1 MASKLRRLKENV
13 EGNFYVDSTCVNCG
27 VSRHYAP
34 SVFGDSGTHAF
45 VKKQPQSHEELLAT
59 KQALLACPAASIGTI
74 DKTELESAKQSF
86 PLEMTQNIFLTGFN
100 SRKSYG
106 AHSYFIKAESGNW
119 LIDSPRYTKHLVKK
133 FTDLGGIKYIFL
145 SHSDDVADAHKYA
158 KHFSAKRIIHKLEQ
172 HAQKDAEII
181 LEGESE
187 NIIDQAKII
196 FTPGH
201 THGHLVMLW
210 RDRYLFSGD
219 HIAWLPRINRLGSFN
234 DYCWHSWQEQIRSV
248 EKLEALKNVEW
259 VFPGHGKW
267 KQIPQGE
274 FPTMIATAVDWMKT
288 L

>member
-1 MASKLRRLKENV
+1 MANKILRLQENV
-13 EGNFYVDSTCVNCG
+13 EGNFYVDSTCINCG

-34 SVFGDSGTHAF
+34 TVFGDSGTHAF
-45 VKKQPQSHEELLAT
+45 VKKQPQTSNELLVS
-59 KQALLACPAASIGTI
+59 KQAMLACPVASIGTI
-74 DKTELESAKQSF
+74 HKTELESAIQTF
-86 PLEMTQNIFLTGFN
+86 PLELTQNIFLTGFN

-119 LIDSPRYTKHLVKK
+119 LIDSPRYIKYLVKK
-133 FTDLGGIKYIFL
+133 FTKLGGIKYIFL

-172 HAQKDAEII
+172 HAQKNAEIV
-181 LEGESE
+181 LEGEE
-187 NIIDQAKII
+187 NKEIDQANII

-201 THGHLVMLW
+201 TQGHLVMLW

-219 HIAWLPRINRLGSFN
+219 HIAWLQKVNQLGSFN
-234 DYCWHSWQEQIRSV
+234 NYCWHSWEEQIHSV
-248 EKLEALKNVEW
+248 ENLAVLKNVEW
-259 VFPGHGKW
+259 VLPGHGKW

-274 FPTMIATAVDWMKT
+274 FPKMIATAVEWMKT